1 MNKSFL
7 SGSHWTPTLYAGKT
21 DLVDHI
27 NTQGSRVLC
36 NLYLYIK
43 LNIGLKEY
51 QRLKKV
57 NFKMSFHYETA
68 IFFHACYM
76 VVINRS
82 QDVHCI
88 ILFFKKLI
96 FV

>member
-7 SGSHWTPTLYAGKT
+7 SGPHWTPTLYAGKT

-27 NTQGSRVLC
+27 NTKGSRVLC

-51 QRLKKV
+51 
-57 NFKMSFHYETA
+57 
-68 IFFHACYM
+68 
-76 VVINRS
+76 
-82 QDVHCI
+82 
-88 ILFFKKLI
+88 
-96 FV
+96 

>member
-36 NLYLYIK
+36 NLYIK
-43 LNIGLKEY
+43 LNIGLKE
-51 QRLKKV
+51 
-57 NFKMSFHYETA
+57 
-68 IFFHACYM
+68 
-76 VVINRS
+76 
-82 QDVHCI
+82 D
-88 ILFFKKLI
+88 
-96 FV
+96 